1 MTWIETVLLL
11 LGGAAVL
18 AVLGPQRKHINI
30 NPPPTYA
37 KPPPPPPPP
46 PVHNHQRKQEDT
58 MDKGVFGKY
67 MLSKANGNHLDP
79 AAIDGPD
86 GSNAEFG
93 VSTQT
98 ND

>member
-1 MTWIETVLLL
+1 
-11 LGGAAVL
+11 
-18 AVLGPQRKHINI
+18 
-30 NPPPTYA
+30 
-37 KPPPPPPPP
+37 
-46 PVHNHQRKQEDT
+46 

-67 MLSKANGNHLDP
+67 MLSKANGNPLDP